1 MEIIK
6 EGIITDGEAKEVLE
20 KRRKEGEL
28 KYEQK
33 NALDILK
40 KFVKVDA
47 KKIKSLVEEL
57 RNLNLR
63 KKQIVAIANF
73 LPQDKDDL
81 KVVLHKEYSNFKEDE
96 LEKILEAV
104 KKI

>member
-6 EGIITDGEAKEVLE
+6 EEIITDGEAKEILE